1 MRVAESVHGMPES
14 LQERIVMGV
23 VEYERLLPG
32 YPNPLKL
39 CLD

>member
-1 MRVAESVHGMPES
+1 MRVAASAHGLPES

-23 VEYERLLPG
+23 IEYEKQLLG

-39 CLD
+39 CIE